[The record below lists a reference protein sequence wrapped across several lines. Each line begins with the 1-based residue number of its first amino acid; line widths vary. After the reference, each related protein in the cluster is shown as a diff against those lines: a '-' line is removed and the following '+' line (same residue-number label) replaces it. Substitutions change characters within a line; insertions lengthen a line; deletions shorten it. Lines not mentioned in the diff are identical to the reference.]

1 MKKNILVFQILSLF
15 IIISLSVGKI
25 KAQNKDNATSYLLV
39 IEKENVAITND
50 LWDYTASV
58 AHGKNAKKVESRRKD
73 LINTLSKAINKIG
86 SMDAF
91 EGDNV
96 LRDSLVSFLNLCSNV
111 LNQDYAKI
119 VDMEEIAEQSYD
131 EMEAYMMAQ
140 EKANDKLDA
149 ANDMV
154 TDIYKKFA
162 DNHKIHLTEKK
173 DKVTVNLLNAS
184 KVFKY
189 YNVVYLIFFKNFK
202 QEAYLLDALEKTDL
216 NSVEQNRSKL
226 IQTSSEDLKKLDTIK
241 SYKGDPS
248 LKSACTQLLK
258 FYNTEA
264 SKKILVLTDSELKK
278 ENFEKIKTVVENKDE
293 SSRTQSDIDEYNK
306 AATIFKKAI
315 DDNNRTNKELN
326 DLRNKYLSDWNY
338 TVNAFMDKY
347 VPKK

>member
-1 MKKNILVFQILSLF
+1 MKKNILLYLILTLF
-15 IIISLSVGKI
+15 INIFLSAGKI
-25 KAQNKDNATSYLLV
+25 KAQNNKNATSYLMA
-39 IEKENVAITND
+39 IEKENIAITND
-50 LWDYTASV
+50 LWDYTTSV

-91 EGDNV
+91 EGDNI
-96 LRDSLVSFLNLCSNV
+96 LRDSLVSFLNLCYNV

-162 DNHKIHLTEKK
+162 ENHKIHLLEKK
-173 DKVTVNLLNAS
+173 DKITVNLLNAG

-202 QEAYLLDALEKTDL
+202 QEAYLLDAFEKTDL

-241 SYKGDPS
+241 SYKGDLS
-248 LKSACTQLLK
+248 LKSACIQLLK

-264 SKKILVLTDSELKK
+264 SKKILVLTDFELKK
-278 ENFEKIKTVVENKDE
+278 ENFEKIKTAIENKDE

-347 VPKK
+347 IPKK